1 MSTSDTI
8 APSSV
13 DTLRV
18 MVGGDVFA
26 PGDQGYDQ
34 GDDDHDR
41 AL

>member
-1 MSTSDTI
+1 MTTIDTI
-8 APSSV
+8 SPSSL
-13 DTLRV
+13 DTLRA
-18 MVGGDVFA
+18 MVAGDVFA